1 MISEPID
8 IVRAWEKR
16 GRLGITY
23 CSGVVVVVGVG
34 VGVLCGR
41 NGTEWRDR
49 HWR

>member
-23 CSGVVVVVGVG
+23 CSGDVVVVG

-41 NGTEWRDR
+41 N
-49 HWR
+49 

>member
-8 IVRAWEKR
+8 IVSAWEK
-16 GRLGITY
+16 GGHLGITY
-23 CSGVVVVVGVG
+23 CGGVVVVG

-41 NGTEWRDR
+41 NRTEWRDR

>member
-1 MISEPID
+1 MISEPVD

-34 VGVLCGR
+34 VFCGR